1 MDSLGRIFEVMVT
14 IVLLFFVP
22 LSYTG
27 AKQDMICQ
35 TYVTTETT
43 YFVEAIRNAGCI
55 TRTTY
60 ETFQKKLAET
70 GYVYDIDIIHY
81 EETMFY
87 KEEETA
93 DSKRLDFEILDS
105 KALDSETTD
114 AELYEGFYYGHYLNE
129 IMEVLYEKE
138 ERYEMKQGDYI
149 MVKVRNKNKT
159 YGTKLQE
166 WFLKRSIDTEQIYV
180 VYGGSIRNEIY

>member
-55 TRTTY
+55 TKITY

-87 KEEETA
+87 QEEETIRP
-93 DSKRLDFEILDS
+93 KTLDS
-105 KALDSETTD
+105 KIAYSETID
-114 AELYEGFYYGHYLNE
+114 SELYEGFYYGHYLDE
-129 IMEVLYEKE
+129 IMEVLYEKQE
-138 ERYEMKQGDYI
+138 DRYKMKQGDYI

-166 WFLKRSIDTEQIYV
+166 WFLKRSIDAEQIYV
-180 VYGGSIRNEIY
+180 VYGGAIRNEIY